1 MIHNQIDSIFND
13 LISSLAAEDKS
24 RSSIE
29 RHVSQI
35 NTALRPLMLSLA
47 KLQSSVPYIVDDFI
61 DGQETSDEK
70 NEDDD
75 DEGLEYMGKIVNK
88 ELELAELQK
97 ALKEMVEINVGKD
110 ERLEGLVNSK
120 PKARKTKNS
129 GKKED
134 EESFLAYHKY
144 QSMWTDT
151 IQQCIQIV
159 LMKHFIKT
167 CMDALEP
174 LYSKGKTSTKSRK
187 TSKGKKVTESASLSV
202 SLAKLDYSAL
212 SQLLATP
219 EQVSEMLGVPFSHLY
234 SEYVTSLISDAD
246 TSSLDRNK
254 LPKKPSLVE
263 SSAALKDATLF
274 HLSVPNYLHAVLS
287 VCSILSRL
295 AFNCV
300 TTVSQ
305 IERIVEELVNEDKR
319 KPLKNGKRTEPDDT
333 DDESNQ
339 LFHKS
344 HDKKGKGKS
353 DKLAKSDQNSEN
365 LITRPSPYFFSVV
378 IASFLKQV
386 QSGFMSLDFK
396 NDSLRRHMDVLKY
409 EVKNAEQVVYDLSL
423 RGLI

>member
-35 NTALRPLMLSLA
+35 NTAMRPLMLSLA

-61 DGQETSDEK
+61 DGQETSDDD
-70 NEDDD
+70 DDD

-129 GKKED
+129 GKKDDED
-134 EESFLAYHKY
+134 SFLAYHKY

-174 LYSKGKTSTKSRK
+174 LYSKGKKSTKPKK
-187 TSKGKKVTESASLSV
+187 TSKGKKVAESASLSA

-234 SEYVTSLISDAD
+234 SEYVASLISDTD

-344 HDKKGKGKS
+344 QDKKSGKS
-353 DKLAKSDQNSEN
+353 KSDTLAKSDQNSQN
-365 LITRPSPYFFSVV
+365 PTTRPSPYFFSVV

-396 NDSLRRHMDVLKY
+396 NDSLRRHMDALKY